1 MEITSASVPSPAGG
15 EAATLFVVLELSK
28 ARWLVAIHSPRADK
42 ISRHTIEGGDAP
54 ALLNLIGRMRDQAQH
69 HLGTPVRVVSCFEA
83 GYDGFWLHRVLV
95 AHGIEN
101 HVMDPASLPVDR
113 RTRRVK
119 TDRLDLGLLMRALM
133 AWCRGE
139 PQVCRMV
146 RVPTPEEED
155 CRRRSRERERL
166 VNERVQH
173 IGRIKGLLMTQ
184 GIRDDQ
190 PTRTDWRRRLD
201 ELRTGDGQTLP
212 PHLKAE
218 LEREGRRLWLVMD
231 MLAELEATRDQD
243 REEPATKQALAL
255 SRFTGIGPTSA
266 HVLGGEVFHRE
277 FGNRRELAAYF
288 GLAPSHHSSGTV
300 HRDQGIAKSGNA
312 RARRVAVEVA
322 WLWLR
327 FQPGSTL
334 SRWFHE
340 RSGAGRGRMR
350 RVLIVALARKL
361 MIALWRYLAI
371 GIVPEGALLKS

>member
-1 MEITSASVPSPAGG
+1 MKITSASVPSPAAG

-42 ISRHTIEGGDAP
+42 ISRHTIEGGDAQ

-83 GYDGFWLHRVLV
+83 GYDGFWLHRALV

-155 CRRRSRERERL
+155 CRRQSRERERL

-184 GIRDDQ
+184 GIRDYQ

-212 PHLKAE
+212 PPSRQSSNGKA
-218 LEREGRRLWLVMD
+218 
-231 MLAELEATRDQD
+231 
-243 REEPATKQALAL
+243 
-255 SRFTGIGPTSA
+255 
-266 HVLGGEVFHRE
+266 
-277 FGNRRELAAYF
+277 
-288 GLAPSHHSSGTV
+288 
-300 HRDQGIAKSGNA
+300 
-312 RARRVAVEVA
+312 AVCG
-322 WLWLR
+322 W
-327 FQPGSTL
+327 
-334 SRWFHE
+334 
-340 RSGAGRGRMR
+340 
-350 RVLIVALARKL
+350 
-361 MIALWRYLAI
+361 
-371 GIVPEGALLKS
+371 